1 MRQSFKTIASI
12 CMSALLILS
21 AAGSSVSATF
31 GSTYMDSGA
40 VTVKIDTSK
49 GRSSISPYIYGI
61 NAESSLSGVSVNAFI
76 QTDPLVSSY
85 NWESNLTNDGGG
97 NSSHLV
103 SPYTFRPGEPA
114 MYADNLVARASLYGI
129 SSKYVTLQMMGKTA
143 GHSSSD
149 GNWEDVS
156 FSKNDSYLSRPDA
169 EDGIVYMDE
178 YVSYLVN
185 KYGYAVNGGI
195 NGYFLDRE
203 PENWHNLYPAA
214 VTSPVTADDLIERSS
229 ELAYSVKKI
238 DPTALVYGPSPSGI
252 EAFISLKNQSDWEKH
267 GLEYSWFI
275 DYYLDGMRKASESA
289 GTRLLDVLDLH
300 YHTEATNGLLE
311 PIVGSDDVFSS
322 NVRLQAPRIL
332 WDSSYTENSTTAILY
347 NQHIP
352 LIPTLAASVDMYYPG
367 TGISFSEYNFG
378 GGGDISGGIAA
389 ADALGIFA
397 KYGIHMACAKPDTSD
412 IAYIKSA
419 LNLYTN
425 YDGLGSGFGNT
436 FVASENGGDIM
447 SSVYAS
453 VDGSDDA
460 SLKIILINKNR
471 TVNKPADISIKSPAR
486 FASAEVYSF
495 NSESAGIVR
504 AEEDISVEDNSFA
517 LDMEPLTV
525 YMLVMSGGSAIE
537 DYPFT
542 VTSGTDISSPENTG
556 GTASAVSE
564 GSSVTSAVHEHVAA
578 ETYSTVSLTD
588 SGFNEENTDT
598 LSGDLSGIVDIQTTA
613 DGQHP
618 AETTGGSL
626 PDGESDRTVPKGV
639 KIAVLILVAAVVIA
653 MGYILV
659 SDFIVSRRK
668 K

>member
-1 MRQSFKTIASI
+1 MRSSFKTIASI
-12 CMSALLILS
+12 CMSALLIVS
-21 AAGSSVSATF
+21 AAGGSVSATF

-40 VTVKIDTSK
+40 IKVNIDTSK
-49 GRSSISPYIYGI
+49 GRSPISPYIYGI
-61 NAESSLSGVSVNAFI
+61 NAESPLAGVTVNAVT
-76 QTDPLVSSY
+76 QTNPLVSSY
-85 NWESNLTNDGGG
+85 NWESNLSNNGAN
-97 NSSHLV
+97 NSDYLV
-103 SPYTFRPGEPA
+103 SSYTFRPGEPA

-149 GNWEDVS
+149 STWEDVS
-156 FSKNDSYLSRPDA
+156 FSKNDSYLSRPDPD
-169 EDGIVYMDE
+169 DGVVYMDE

-203 PENWHNLYPAA
+203 PENWHILYPDA
-214 VTSPVTADDLIERSS
+214 VPSPVTADDLIERSS

-238 DPTALVYGPSPSGI
+238 DPTALVYGPSPNGI

-275 DYYLDGMRKASESA
+275 DYYLDGMRKASERA
-289 GTRLLDVLDLH
+289 GTRLLDVLDIH

-311 PIVGSDDVFSS
+311 PIVGSNDVFSS

-367 TGISFSEYNFG
+367 TGLSFSEYNFG

-397 KYGIHMACAKPDTSD
+397 KYGVHMACAKPDTMD
-412 IAYIKSA
+412 ITYIKSA
-419 LNLYTN
+419 INIYTN
-425 YDGLGSGFGNT
+425 YDGAGSGFGNT
-436 FVASENGGDIM
+436 FVSSENGKDIM

-460 SLKIILINKNR
+460 SLRIILINKNR
-471 TVNKPADISIKSPAR
+471 TANKPADIDIKSAAQ
-486 FASAEVYSF
+486 FVSAEVYSF
-495 NSESAGIVR
+495 NSESPEIVR
-504 AEEDISVEDNSFA
+504 AEEDIAVEDNRFT

-525 YMLVMSGGSAIE
+525 YMLVLNGGDTIE

-542 VTSGTDISSPENTG
+542 GTGGTGVSSPENTG
-556 GTASAVSE
+556 GTASAVSAE
-564 GSSVTSAVHEHVAA
+564 SSVTSAVHEHVAA
-578 ETYSTVSLTD
+578 ETYSTVSLTGD
-588 SGFNEENTDT
+588 SFREENTDT
-598 LSGDLSGIVDIQTTA
+598 LSGDASGADTVQTTA
-613 DGQHP
+613 DGLFS
-618 AETTGGSL
+618 AETSGGSI
-626 PDGESDRTVPKGV
+626 PDGKSEKTVPKGI
-639 KIAVLILVAAVVIA
+639 KTAVSILVAAVFVA

-659 SDFIVSRRK
+659 SDYIVSRRK